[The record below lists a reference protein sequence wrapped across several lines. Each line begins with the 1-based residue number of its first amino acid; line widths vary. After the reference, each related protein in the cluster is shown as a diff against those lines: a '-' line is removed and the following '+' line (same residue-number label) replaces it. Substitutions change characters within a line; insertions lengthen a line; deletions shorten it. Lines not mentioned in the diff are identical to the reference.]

1 MSARRPGSRPPAG
14 SPDGGSQGPLA
25 QFILGRLAPAPP
37 VPPASAS
44 RRRPAA
50 RNAAGNDGA
59 RGCWPGPPDLPDW
72 LTPPPPG
79 DRRSGCYPERPGPAA
94 GTTGL
99 PPLLPNVS
107 APDCWPGG
115 PTAPRR

>member
-1 MSARRPGSRPPAG
+1 MSARWPGSRPPAS
-14 SPDGGSQGPLA
+14 SPDGGSPGPLA
-25 QFILGRLAPAPP
+25 QFILGRLAPAPS
-37 VPPASAS
+37 VPSVPAS

-59 RGCWPGPPDLPDW
+59 RGCWPGPSDVPDW

-79 DRRSGCYPERPGPAA
+79 DRRSRCYPERPGPAA